1 MAAMV
6 GDELEELAG
15 KSVKAA
21 MKPGSRHITAH
32 AHPTKPQIV
41 AGYDASFRGSLL
53 YDSAEDEPRVAHEIW
68 LGDAEGNRNSDT
80 GKKGVAIWVTL
91 AKVLGS
97 DGAAAASGEGELELL
112 DGETKFDYVMPRI
125 QENITAVKAGDTR
138 RAQLYGKKHAE
149 ADSRNMASAEH
160 DGSKAGFELP
170 VKGSYI
176 PEYEPRSSPL
186 QARYDAH
193 DYAPSES
200 EDEDEVS
207 GMLIASSRKGKGKRK
222 QAARKKGSGS
232 CSAKK
237 QKQMGHG
244 KKSKRKSRK

>member
-1 MAAMV
+1 
-6 GDELEELAG
+6 
-15 KSVKAA
+15 
-21 MKPGSRHITAH
+21 
-32 AHPTKPQIV
+32 
-41 AGYDASFRGSLL
+41 
-53 YDSAEDEPRVAHEIW
+53 
-68 LGDAEGNRNSDT
+68 
-80 GKKGVAIWVTL
+80 
-91 AKVLGS
+91 
-97 DGAAAASGEGELELL
+97 
-112 DGETKFDYVMPRI
+112 MPRI
-125 QENITAVKAGDTR
+125 QENIAAVKAGDTR
-138 RAQLYGKKHAE
+138 RAQVYGKKHAE
-149 ADSRNMASAEH
+149 EDSRNMASAEY
-160 DGSKAGFELP
+160 DGSKTEFELP
-170 VKGSYI
+170 VEGSYI
-176 PEYEPRSSPL
+176 PEYEPRSSPV